1 MILVKKLKFIHRF
14 FLNKVAQEKMFGGVL
29 DRKLA
34 LLDNKNTDS
43 RTLQN
48 LHFTKWV
55 SPWLWSF

>member
-29 DRKLA
+29 DRKFA
-34 LLDNKNTDS
+34 LLDYKNTDS
-43 RTLQN
+43 RTSQN